1 MCKFPGQRQTPSH
14 SSDLSDRSSDNT
26 TRPPG
31 NAAHAVFIKIFTCPG
46 QGTEGIRRMHMRSKV
61 VHLTHT
67 KSFNKKLH
75 ISSVICI
82 FLYVSA
88 AAFYVRMRVK
98 VRRVEFIRAVLQI
111 VALLTVPKS
120 EFPSRAV
127 NNCARLLSCTTSN

>member
-1 MCKFPGQRQTPSH
+1 MGGSRFKGLQFTKWKPSSMYFEMENRQIELLGFFGCTQGMCKFPGQRQTPSH
-14 SSDLSDRSSDNT
+14 SSDLSDRSSDNA
-26 TRPPG
+26 TRPLG
-31 NAAHAVFIKIFTCPG
+31 NTTHAVFIKIFTCPG

-88 AAFYVRMRVK
+88 AAFYVRMRV
-98 VRRVEFIRAVLQI
+98 
-111 VALLTVPKS
+111 
-120 EFPSRAV
+120 
-127 NNCARLLSCTTSN
+127 RLGG

>member
-1 MCKFPGQRQTPSH
+1 
-14 SSDLSDRSSDNT
+14 
-26 TRPPG
+26 
-31 NAAHAVFIKIFTCPG
+31 
-46 QGTEGIRRMHMRSKV
+46 MRSKV